1 MPGHPAR
8 ILRHSSV
15 GKAHAKNRVV
25 LLFGESW
32 DRISQWSIV
41 AIDEIRKE
49 LYDRGFYL
57 DTVAS
62 LFWKKNPEGLL
73 ERLLDQHDA
82 HCWILAGVPFS
93 VQYWFQERNL
103 NAVVMGNAF
112 SEIRYPFVNDDLSG
126 VTRHAAGTF
135 LGLGHRDIVFFM
147 RKLGSAGEMA
157 EERGFMEAF
166 RTVKDASC
174 RVVTHTGGVNEI
186 RSALQRV
193 FMAKKKTD
201 GGVGLPCYG
210 CVGGGNLVFG
220 KGNPSS
226 PDVSLIS
233 FQWESCLDAVR
244 PLPAYYKSDPK
255 EHARKLCRLA
265 IAPWHK
271 KKSPSLI
278 IPNFFKNG
286 TVAPPMEA

>member
-1 MPGHPAR
+1 M
-8 ILRHSSV
+8 
-15 GKAHAKNRVV
+15 
-25 LLFGESW
+25 FGESW

-112 SEIRYPFVNDDLSG
+112 PEIRYPFVNDDLSG

-193 FMAKKKTD
+193 FMAKKRPTA
-201 GGVGLPCYG
+201 V
-210 CVGGGNLVFG
+210 LVSHAMDALAVVIWFLE
-220 KGNPSS
+220 KGIRVPR
-226 PDVSLIS
+226 DVSLIS